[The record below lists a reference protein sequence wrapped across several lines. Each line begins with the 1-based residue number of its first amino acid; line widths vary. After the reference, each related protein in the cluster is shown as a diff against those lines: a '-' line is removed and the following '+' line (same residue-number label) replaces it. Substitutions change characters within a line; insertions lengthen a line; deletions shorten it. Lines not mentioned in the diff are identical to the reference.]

1 MTDIVDTKTRSRMMA
16 GIGTKNTKPETVVRR
31 LLFRRGFRYRLHR
44 TDLPGKPDLVL
55 PAYDVAILV
64 NGCFWHGHE
73 CHLFKWPKTNR
84 KFWRDKISK
93 NQQRDLRVQKELN
106 RLGWH
111 VMVVWECATRSK
123 TERQL
128 ESLANRM
135 AKWIEADSSRVRRK
149 AIS

>member
-1 MTDIVDTKTRSRMMA
+1 MA
-16 GIGTKNTKPETVVRR
+16 GIGTKNTKPEIVVRQMLHR
-31 LLFRRGFRYRLHR
+31 MGFRYRLHR

-55 PAYDVAILV
+55 PAYDVAVLV

-93 NQQRDLRVQKELN
+93 NRERDQRVQKELN
-106 RLGWH
+106 ALGWH
-111 VMVVWECATRSK
+111 VMVAWECATRSK
-123 TERQL
+123 TDRQL

-135 AKWIEADSSRVRRK
+135 TKWIEADSSRVRCRNF
-149 AIS
+149 S